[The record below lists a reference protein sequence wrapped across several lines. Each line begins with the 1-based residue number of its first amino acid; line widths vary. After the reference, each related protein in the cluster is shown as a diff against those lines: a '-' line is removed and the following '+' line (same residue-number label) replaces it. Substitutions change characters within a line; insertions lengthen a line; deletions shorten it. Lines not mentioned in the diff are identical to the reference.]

1 MATEDIRFWECG
13 CPKPI
18 PCNSNGYIQIT
29 LTLPTSIPQVNS
41 FITTNTGATGKFLA
55 SDTLGKN
62 FWIEPLTGSWPAPD
76 AVGNLKSGMPEWDV
90 SPGPQFTVIT
100 TNFCCDKC
108 IFQYVKR
115 GIIIC
120 EGTGAKTDRP
130 NTQYN
135 TAFSQDY
142 YFNSYP
148 NIPDNLNT
156 NNCCH
161 GQFGWFKNGNLS
173 KRRSLGSIFITK
185 NNRGLVLGDI
195 SYPRNQRGRWN
206 QSTTNTKLYPIISR
220 GRGNP
225 VCNPNIN
232 PATGKCIGYKGSR
245 DGTLR
250 IQKQSGRLF
259 SNTNPNMS
267 KKQLFSYLVKNR
279 KYLNR

>member
-29 LTLPTSIPQVNS
+29 LASSIIIPQVNS
-41 FITTNTGATGKFLA
+41 IITTKSEATGKFLA
-55 SDTLGKN
+55 SDTNGINL
-62 FWIEPLTGSWPAPD
+62 WIEPLTGTWKKNDHVNNIKINAIED
-76 AVGNLKSGMPEWDV
+76 K
-90 SPGPQFTVIT
+90 
-100 TNFCCDKC
+100 FCCDKC

-135 TAFSQDY
+135 TAFNQDY

-173 KRRSLGSIFITK
+173 KRRSTGAIFITK
-185 NNRGLVLGDI
+185 NNRGLVFGDI

-232 PATGKCIGYKGSR
+232 PATGKCIGYKGSQ